1 MVKVLCL
8 SEVHQV
14 LVICKDLDR
23 ERGPMEVMSLGFQG
37 TDDDK
42 ELPVIDVIVSLCWD
56 ERLGEVEAGVP
67 VSIGVGLE
75 EDSTRDIL

>member
-37 TDDDK
+37 TDDC
-42 ELPVIDVIVSLCWD
+42 EEFLVVDVIVPFS
-56 ERLGEVEAGVP
+56 
-67 VSIGVGLE
+67 
-75 EDSTRDIL
+75 